1 MTASRPLPENDG
13 VLYPARTTY
22 NTRKYGISFCLIL
35 ILNSLSNA
43 RIWKQLCLLSE
54 HCQYCTT
61 YTAHDPLADV
71 QLPLSL
77 PVSPLSVNFYG

>member
-1 MTASRPLPENDG
+1 MLEFG
-13 VLYPARTTY
+13 
-22 NTRKYGISFCLIL
+22 
-35 ILNSLSNA
+35 
-43 RIWKQLCLLSE
+43 KQLCLLSE